1 MNFLSGSTNFL
12 NIYMFMAA
20 AILLLAAC
28 MRGNIPQ
35 NKHYII
41 WSCLIMFVV
50 YGLRDTYS
58 MGVDTSSSYL
68 NHFRQLQNTTWLQL
82 SNDTTL
88 FNNPLWRY
96 TGKLAYVALNGDYQL
111 FVSIISGFVML
122 VFGRF
127 IYRYSVNPVKSFIY
141 YWGLWFFTF
150 NFSALKQSIAMS
162 LILLAFDAMMEK
174 KLIRYLITVIFAAFY
189 HFPAIVFLPAY
200 WLIKLNPRSYLFFLI
215 AGFAAV
221 YLWRDQI
228 VRFITQFYYEDKVFA
243 EQNRFWTGKVLV
255 MLVLVLISYIRRPP
269 SKEDL
274 VYSASLQFVAIA
286 TVIQLFSVYNNVFER
301 LADYYFQFSVIFV
314 PFFFKARNENRMELI
329 KTDLLKIGG
338 LVLDLFCLLR
348 FNDVVTRT
356 ASKLLPYQFFFQAN
370 AEEEQL
376 KALFSKIF
384 M

>member
-1 MNFLSGSTNFL
+1 MGFLSGNMNFL

-20 AILLLAAC
+20 AILLLAVG
-28 MRGNIPQ
+28 MKGNVPQ
-35 NKHYII
+35 NKQYII
-41 WSCLIMFVV
+41 WSCLLMFVV

-58 MGVDTSSSYL
+58 MGVDSSSSYL
-68 NHFRQLQNTTWLQL
+68 HQFQRMANTSWSSLWQGK
-82 SNDTTL
+82 TL
-88 FNNPLWRY
+88 YNNFFW
-96 TGKLAYVALNGDYQL
+96 TFSAKLGYVLLDGDYQL
-111 FVSIISGFVML
+111 FISLISAFVML

-174 KLIRYLITVIFAAFY
+174 KLIRYLLAVAFATLY

-200 WLIKLNPRSYLFFLI
+200 WLVKLNPRAYLLFLV
-215 AGFAAV
+215 AGFAVV

-228 VRFITQFYYEDKVFA
+228 VSFITQFYYEDRVF
-243 EQNRFWTGKVLV
+243 EGEERFLTGKVIV
-255 MLVLVLISYIRRPP
+255 MLALVLISYIRRPP

-314 PFFFKARNENRMELI
+314 PFFFKARNEDRLELM

-338 LVLDLFCLLR
+338 LALDLFCLLR

-356 ASKLLPYQFFFQAN
+356 ASKLLPYRFFFQ
-370 AEEEQL
+370 
-376 KALFSKIF
+376 
-384 M
+384 